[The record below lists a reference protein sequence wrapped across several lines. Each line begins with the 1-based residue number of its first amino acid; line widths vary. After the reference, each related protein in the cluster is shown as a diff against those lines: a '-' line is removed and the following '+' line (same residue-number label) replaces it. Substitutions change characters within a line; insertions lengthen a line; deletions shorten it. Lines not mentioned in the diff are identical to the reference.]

1 MCSISGVFKKNS
13 SVNEVHNL
21 SKKMN
26 NILLHRGPDKSSTY
40 LDNSIPFSMGINR
53 LSIMDIF
60 SGDQPFIS
68 SDGRYSLIFNGEII
82 NANEIKK
89 KLIKEKNINF
99 LSKNSDTEVLF
110 NYLIHMNGLNNLQ
123 YLNGMFAFVFYDSF
137 KKKIYLARDRFGIKP
152 LFYSKSKNN
161 FYFASEIKALKKN
174 ARYKF

>member
-13 SVNEVHNL
+13 SINEVHDL

-40 LDNSIPFSMGINR
+40 LDDSIPFSMGMNR
-53 LSIMDIF
+53 LSIMDIS

-68 SDGRYSLIFNGEII
+68 NDGRYSLIFNGEII
-82 NANEIKK
+82 NANEIRK

-123 YLNGMFAFVFYDSF
+123 VLNGLFDFAYYDS
-137 KKKIYLARDRFGIKP
+137 
-152 LFYSKSKNN
+152 
-161 FYFASEIKALKKN
+161 
-174 ARYKF
+174 